1 MLTHDWLC
9 LFFIY
14 CYRWTGKTFVF
25 WAPMISNNSPMFQ
38 NNLLPFLKGLQDYL
52 FNKIFGTNFMKF

>member
-1 MLTHDWLC
+1 MNEKDI
-9 LFFIY
+9 FF
-14 CYRWTGKTFVF
+14 CT
-25 WAPMISNNSPMFQ
+25 PMIHNNNHMFQ